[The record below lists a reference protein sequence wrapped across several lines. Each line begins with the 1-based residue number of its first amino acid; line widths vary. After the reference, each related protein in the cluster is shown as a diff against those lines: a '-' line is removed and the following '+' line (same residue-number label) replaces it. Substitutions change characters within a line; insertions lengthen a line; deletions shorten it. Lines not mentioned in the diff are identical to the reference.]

1 MRSDVRD
8 KLQAWL
14 GDDLTLVEA
23 LPDEE
28 LTRLCTALEAAR
40 RNQARALAAASD
52 EAVRQM
58 PAPLRGTIGKMLGR

>member
-8 KLQAWL
+8 KLRAFL

-28 LTRLCTALEAAR
+28 LARLCTALEAAR
-40 RNQARALAAASD
+40 RGQARALAAASE

-58 PAPLRGTIGKMLGR
+58 PAPLRGTIGKILGR

>member
-8 KLQAWL
+8 KLRAFL
-14 GDDLTLVEA
+14 GNDLTLVET

-40 RNQARALAAASD
+40 RGQARALAAASE

-58 PAPLRGTIGKMLGR
+58 PAPLRGTIGKILGR

>member
-8 KLQAWL
+8 KLRAFL
-14 GDDLTLVEA
+14 GDDLTLVEPLSDA
-23 LPDEE
+23 E

-40 RNQARALAAASD
+40 RGQARALAAASE

-58 PAPLRGTIGKMLGR
+58 PAPLRGTIGKILGR

>member
-8 KLQAWL
+8 KLRAFL

-23 LPDEE
+23 LPDAE
-28 LTRLCTALEAAR
+28 LARLCTALETAR
-40 RNQARALAAASD
+40 RGQARALAAASE

-58 PAPLRGTIGKMLGR
+58 PAPLRGTIGKILGR

>member
-8 KLQAWL
+8 KLRAFL

-28 LTRLCTALEAAR
+28 LARLSTALEAAR
-40 RNQARALAAASD
+40 RGQARALAAASE

-58 PAPLRGTIGKMLGR
+58 PAPLRGTIGKILGR